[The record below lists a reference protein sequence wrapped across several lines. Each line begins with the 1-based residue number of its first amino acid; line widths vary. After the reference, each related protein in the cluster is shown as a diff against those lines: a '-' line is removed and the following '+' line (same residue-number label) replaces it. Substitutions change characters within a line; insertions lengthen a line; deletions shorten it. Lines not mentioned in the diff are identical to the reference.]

1 VSQTLSPTYKS
12 REQGFTLIEILVTMS
27 IFGILLTVLLTGLW
41 VSFETAQ
48 RIQRATEA
56 SQEAMTVQGRFTA
69 DITSLY
75 RGDGRDYFPFNMKK
89 DVQTLLEFHAWD
101 TSGEGLEHIQYLLV
115 ENKETG
121 AYDLQRKSAP
131 VILSLPV
138 GKHKSTTLLEE
149 VVNAELLWLDG
160 STWREVKEPRTAVP
174 AAIQLKLTRNVRGAG
189 RVVALVSAPAIQ
201 GEFAS

>member
-1 VSQTLSPTYKS
+1 MSQTLSPTYQS

-48 RIQRATEA
+48 RIQRATAA
-56 SQEAMTVQGRFTA
+56 SQEAMQVQGRFTA
-69 DITSLY
+69 DVTSLY

-89 DVQTLLEFHAWD
+89 DVHILLEFHAWD
-101 TSGEGLEHIQYLLV
+101 TSGEGLEHIQYVLV

-149 VVNAELLWLDG
+149 VVKAELLWLDG
-160 STWREVKEPRTAVP
+160 SHWREVKEPKNTLP
-174 AAIQLKLTRNVRGAG
+174 AAIQLRLTRNVRGAG
-189 RVVALVSAPAIQ
+189 RVIALVSAPAIE